1 MPGAA
6 GVARRGVATYA
17 GRWGMALDTY
27 RRKRNFRK
35 TPEPAGAAP
44 TARAERLF
52 FCVQKHHARRLH
64 YDFRL
69 ELDGVLK
76 SWAVPKGPSFDPAEK
91 RLAVHVE
98 DHPLEYG
105 TFEGQIPPGEYGA
118 GSVVLWDRG
127 EWIPKEEP
135 HEGYRKGKLK
145 FDLVGEKL
153 RGGWTL
159 ARMGGRSGEGG
170 KNWLLLK
177 ERDATARP
185 LADGDV
191 LEERPES
198 VAGDTGIADAPEA
211 RLPARLEP
219 QLATL
224 ATEPPAGPEWLHELK
239 YDGYRVLC
247 RIENGKARLFSRS
260 AKDWTHA
267 MAGVAG
273 AAAALPVDEAWL
285 DGEVVVMQPDG
296 RSSFQALQNA
306 LSGSNEHG
314 LTYVVFDAP
323 FLDGRDLR
331 TLPLVARKHALQ
343 ALVARAGAQETI
355 RYADHVEGD
364 GAAFFRQAAKLGVE
378 GIVSKRRDAPY
389 EHRRTTTWRKI
400 RVQQRQEFVI
410 GGFTDP
416 AGGRVGLGA
425 LLLGVHDGGTLRY
438 AGRVGTGFGDKFLH
452 ELRAK
457 LERLRRESSPFAA
470 GGVKPPKGSHF
481 VRPELVAE
489 VAFTEWTGDGQLRHP
504 TFQGLRQDKGA
515 GEVVRER
522 PVALASRPGETVVAG
537 VRLTNPDRVFW
548 PEIGVTKLELARF
561 YEQIAPW
568 MLPHVQGRPLSLLR
582 APEGHTGERFFHK
595 HVDKGWPPA
604 LGRVKVREG
613 GKEVTYVMVT
623 DAAGLVALAQMGVL
637 EIHPWGSRHD
647 RIEQPDVMTFDLDPD
662 LALPWRRLLE
672 AAAHTR
678 ILLHE
683 SGLTSFVK
691 TTGGKGLHVVVPIVP
706 RAEWD
711 AVRDFTERVAQ
722 ALVRRDPKLFTAS
735 MSKAA
740 RPGKVYVDYVRNAR
754 SQTAVAAYSTRAR
767 PGAPVSTPLRWDELL
782 AEESADRWNVRNLP
796 RRLAAMKSDPWE
808 GFFELR
814 QKLPRQLADG

>member
-1 MPGAA
+1 
-6 GVARRGVATYA
+6 
-17 GRWGMALDTY
+17 MALDTY
-27 RRKRNFRK
+27 RRKRDFRK
-35 TPEPAGAAP
+35 TPEPAGAP
-44 TARAERLF
+44 PRSRTDRLF

-127 EWIPKEEP
+127 EWIPREDP

-145 FDLVGEKL
+145 FELVGEKL

-159 ARMGGRSGEGG
+159 ARMGGKSGEGG

-177 ERDATARP
+177 ERDATARR
-185 LADGDV
+185 LAEGDV

-198 VAGDTGIADAPEA
+198 VAGESGIADAPAA
-211 RLPARLEP
+211 RLPAHLEP

-224 ATEPPAGPEWLHELK
+224 SAEPPPGPEWLHELK
-239 YDGYRVLC
+239 YDGYRALC
-247 RIENGKARLFSRS
+247 RIEHGKARLFSRNG
-260 AKDWTHA
+260 KDWTRE
-267 MAGVAG
+267 MAGIAR
-273 AAAALPVDEAWL
+273 AAAALPVAAAWL

-296 RSSFQALQNA
+296 RSSFQALQHA
-306 LSGSNEHG
+306 LSANRDDG

-331 TLPLVARKHALQ
+331 KLPLVARKRALQ
-343 ALVARAGAQETI
+343 AMLARAGEQDAI
-355 RYADHVEGD
+355 RYAGHLEGE
-364 GAAFFRQAAKLGVE
+364 GRAFFRHAAKLGVE

-400 RVQQRQEFVI
+400 RTLQRQEFVI

-425 LLLGVHDGGTLRY
+425 LLLGVHEGGALRY
-438 AGRVGTGFGDKFLH
+438 VGRVGTGFGDELLR
-452 ELRAK
+452 ELRTR
-457 LERLRRESSPFAA
+457 LEHLRRETSPFAA
-470 GGVKPPKGSHF
+470 GEVRPPKGSHF
-481 VRPELVAE
+481 VRPELVCE
-489 VAFTEWTGDGQLRHP
+489 VAFSEWTGDGQLRHP
-504 TFQGLRQDKGA
+504 TFQGLREDKGA
-515 GEVVRER
+515 REVVRER
-522 PVALASRPGETVVAG
+522 PVVLAPRPGETTVAG
-537 VRLTNPDRVFW
+537 VRLTHPDRVFW
-548 PEIGVTKLELARF
+548 PEVGVTKLELARF
-561 YEQIAPW
+561 YEQIADW
-568 MLPHVQGRPLSLLR
+568 MVPHVAGRPLSLLR

-604 LGRVKVREG
+604 LGRVRVREG
-613 GKEVTYVMVT
+613 QKEVTYVMVT

-637 EIHPWGSRHD
+637 EIHPWGSRHE
-647 RIEQPDVMTFDLDPD
+647 RIEQPDRMIFDLDPD
-662 LALPWRRLLE
+662 PDLPWRRLVE

-678 ILLHE
+678 VLLHE
-683 SGLTSFVK
+683 NGLTSFVK

-711 AVRDFTERVAQ
+711 AVKAFTERVAH

-735 MSKAA
+735 MAKAA

-782 AEESADRWNVRNLP
+782 AEESADRWTVRNLP
-796 RRLAAMKSDPWE
+796 RRLAAMQHDAWE
-808 GFFELR
+808 GFFELE
-814 QKLPRQLADG
+814 QTMPRTVDE

>member
-1 MPGAA
+1 MP
-6 GVARRGVATYA
+6 
-17 GRWGMALDTY
+17 LDAY

-35 TPEPAGAAP
+35 TSEPAGAP
-44 TARAERLF
+44 GPSRADRLF
-52 FCVQKHHARRLH
+52 FCVQKHAARRLH

-127 EWIPKEEP
+127 EWIPKEDP
-135 HEGYRKGKLK
+135 HEGYRNGKLK
-145 FDLVGEKL
+145 FELVGEKL

-159 ARMGGRSGEGG
+159 ARMGGKSGEGG

-185 LADGDV
+185 LAEGDV

-198 VAGDTGIADAPEA
+198 VAGDPVATDAPA
-211 RLPARLEP
+211 ATLPARLVP

-224 ATEPPAGPEWLHELK
+224 ASEPPTGPEWVHELK
-239 YDGYRVLC
+239 YDGYRTLC
-247 RIENGKARLFSRS
+247 RIEDGRARLFSRS
-260 AKDWTHA
+260 GKDWTHE
-267 MAGVAG
+267 MAAVAR
-273 AAAALPVDEAWL
+273 AAAALPVDAAWL
-285 DGEVVVMQPDG
+285 DGEIVVVQPDG
-296 RSSFQALQNA
+296 RTSFQALQNA
-306 LSGSNEHG
+306 LAEKHRET
-314 LTYVVFDAP
+314 LTYMVFDAP

-331 TLPLVARKHALQ
+331 KLPLLARKQ
-343 ALVARAGAQETI
+343 ALAALLARAGSAQNAI
-355 RYADHVEGD
+355 RYADHIEGD
-364 GAAFFRQAAKLGVE
+364 GATFFRQATKLGVE

-389 EHRRTTTWRKI
+389 ESRRTTTWRKV
-400 RVQQRQEFVI
+400 RAQQRQEFVI

-425 LLLGVHDGGTLRY
+425 LLLGVHDGAALRY
-438 AGRVGTGFGDKFLH
+438 VGRVGTGFGDRLLH
-452 ELRAK
+452 DLRARLAT
-457 LERLRRESSPFAA
+457 LERATSPFAPGA
-470 GGVKPPKGSHF
+470 VRPPKGSHF

-504 TFQGLRQDKGA
+504 TFQGLRDDKSG

-522 PVALASRPGETVVAG
+522 AVVLPRRAADETVVAG
-537 VRLTNPDRVFW
+537 VRLTHPDRVSW
-548 PEIGVTKLELARF
+548 PEVGVTKLELARF

-568 MLPHVQGRPLSLLR
+568 MLPHVEGRPLSLLR

-604 LGRVKVREG
+604 LGRVRVREG
-613 GKEVTYVMVT
+613 GKDVTYVMVT

-647 RIEQPDVMTFDLDPD
+647 RIEEPDRMTFDLDPGPE
-662 LALPWRRLLE
+662 LPWRRLVE

-678 ILLHE
+678 VLLHE
-683 SGLTSFVK
+683 MGLTSFVK

-706 RAEWD
+706 RDEWD
-711 AVRDFTERVAQ
+711 AVKAFTESVAN

-767 PGAPVSTPLRWDELL
+767 PDAPVSTPLRWDELL
-782 AEESADRWNVRNLP
+782 VEDSADRWTVRNLP
-796 RRLAAMKSDPWE
+796 RRLAAMKVDPWE
-808 GFFELR
+808 GFLELR
-814 QKLPRQLADG
+814 QWIDPRR